1 MLGCGLLGCELLTS
15 LFDGGLL
22 VCFEVGLSG
31 APFSD
36 GEEVGESKTY
46 ESNYTSVFLSESCFH
61 LMIPI
66 IFLFNK
72 SWLIGIQ

>member
-46 ESNYTSVFLSESCFH
+46 ESNYTLVFYLKVVF
-61 LMIPI
+61 I
-66 IFLFNK
+66 
-72 SWLIGIQ
+72 

>member
-1 MLGCGLLGCELLTS
+1 MLGCGLLGCELLIS
-15 LFDGGLL
+15 QFDGGLL

-46 ESNYTSVFLSESCFH
+46 ESNYTSVFYLKVVF
-61 LMIPI
+61 I
-66 IFLFNK
+66 
-72 SWLIGIQ
+72 